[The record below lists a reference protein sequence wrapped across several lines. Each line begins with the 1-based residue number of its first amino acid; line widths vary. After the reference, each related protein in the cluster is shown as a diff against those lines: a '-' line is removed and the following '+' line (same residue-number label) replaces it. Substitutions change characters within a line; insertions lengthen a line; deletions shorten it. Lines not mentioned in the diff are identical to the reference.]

1 MLGIGPVQSY
11 NLTIIWKL
19 AFNAVLAREDSLS
32 LRIADQNTD
41 AGSYQTIELWKEQYI
56 MASIL
61 SCLNK
66 TVKAQSQK
74 TVYNA
79 IYSTTMSTNRTK
91 IHFSLDDN
99 KLMIC

>member
-32 LRIADQNTD
+32 LRIADQNTE
-41 AGSYQTIELWKEQYI
+41 AGFHQTVELWKEQFI

-61 SCLNK
+61 SLP
-66 TVKAQSQK
+66 T
-74 TVYNA
+74 
-79 IYSTTMSTNRTK
+79 RTQRQAV
-91 IHFSLDDN
+91 IRR
-99 KLMIC
+99 